1 MSITRLLFR
10 VRRRAKRVYTQI
22 RTTSQAPLVRP
33 VVHRGVEC
41 KVYVGSLNEDGRR
54 FGFDSYPVDHILE
67 ELDRAPAD
75 HLPITYYE
83 IGANIG
89 ISCLLLAKAL
99 GESGTVVAFECEP
112 ANFLRLVSNIRLNG
126 LTNVIALPF
135 AVADRTALEMFYFNV
150 SRATER
156 KGRSTPGV
164 GMHSLEENP
173 AVHDLAQGIHVP
185 VMPLETLIEEF
196 SLPDPTHVFIDA
208 YGAEHRILRG
218 MSGLLAQGRIRKLM
232 VQIQEKGRQLEDSD
246 SLHTLR
252 GLGFGLIWS
261 EEVPTRGH
269 VPGFANCVFALD
281 HSSASDGL
289 DARSANS

>member
-1 MSITRLLFR
+1 M
-10 VRRRAKRVYTQI
+10 
-22 RTTSQAPLVRP
+22 
-33 VVHRGVEC
+33 HRGVEC

-54 FGFDSYPVDHILE
+54 SGFESYPVDHVLQELE
-67 ELDRAPAD
+67 QAPEEN
-75 HLPITYYE
+75 PTITYYE

-89 ISCLLLAKAL
+89 VSCLLLAKAL
-99 GESGTVVAFECEP
+99 GQSGTVVAFECEP
-112 ANFLRLVSNIRLNG
+112 ANFLRLVSNIRLNA

-173 AVHDLAQGIHVP
+173 SVHDRTQGIHVP

-218 MSGLLAQGRIRKLM
+218 MRGLLAQGRIRKLM
-232 VQIQEKGRQLEDSD
+232 VQIQEKDRRLEDSE

-252 GLGFGLIWS
+252 GLGYGLIWS
-261 EEVPTRGH
+261 EEVPPRGH
-269 VPGFANCVFALD
+269 VPGFANCVFARD
-281 HSSASDGL
+281 HSSAGDGL
-289 DARSANS
+289 DARSADS